1 MAVVLKQRQPARQ
14 RVRQDSSKRVAVV
27 FIVVFTVV
35 YTIGVDPQVELP
47 LIVTAF
53 EANGNGTTEDKIV
66 LLVL

>member
-14 RVRQDSSKRVAVV
+14 RVRQDSSKRVA
-27 FIVVFTVV
+27 VVFTVV